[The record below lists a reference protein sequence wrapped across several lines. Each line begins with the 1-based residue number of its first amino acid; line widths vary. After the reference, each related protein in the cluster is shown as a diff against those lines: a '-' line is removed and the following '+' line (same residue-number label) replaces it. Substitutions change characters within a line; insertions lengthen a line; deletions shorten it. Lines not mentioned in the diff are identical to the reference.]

1 MSTLF
6 TISRMTS
13 AASESHMQHAPESNI
28 TCFKGGLIDQRSGG
42 THVSIDKWETE
53 QVIAER
59 CKRDDLA
66 IIAIART
73 RIADSA

>member
-1 MSTLF
+1 
-6 TISRMTS
+6 MTS
-13 AASESHMQHAPESNI
+13 AAAESPMQHAPESNN
-28 TCFKGGLIDQRSGG
+28 TCFKGGLIGQRSGG
-42 THVSIDKWETE
+42 THVSIEKWESE

-66 IIAIART
+66 ILRARMARP